1 MTTDPTDWCSLPA
14 AAIADAVRSGR
25 ATATEVV
32 DAHLARLDAIEPGL
46 RMFAHV
52 AADDARDRA
61 AAVDRAPSDLALAGV
76 PIGVKDVIDTAR
88 MPTAHGSPV
97 MEGNRPAEDAAIVA
111 RVERTGAV
119 VIGKT
124 VTNEFGASNPGPTRN
139 PHDPARTPGGS
150 SSGSAASVAAG
161 VVALA
166 LGTQTGGSVVRPA
179 SFCGVFG
186 LKPTLGSIDRTGV
199 GGHCPTID
207 SPGMFARSAS
217 DLALLLRV
225 VSDLPLGSPEG
236 SPKGSSVG
244 LVLPAEGEAVDPS
257 LSAGLHRIAET
268 ARELGIDVVVTAPPS
283 LDGPLRGAPQTIIRH
298 ELAEHLGHLL
308 DTHRASLS
316 ERLVASIEHGRRIPT
331 GEYEEARDAVLRA
344 REDLG
349 PLLNGFD
356 ALMSLTVPHEAP
368 LGTSESGD
376 PAPHRIWSALGVPV
390 LSMPLLTGPS
400 GLPVGVQ
407 LIGMPRSEGWLLEVA
422 GALKPVPDPIVP
434 R

>member
-1 MTTDPTDWCSLPA
+1 MTTGPIDWCSLPA
-14 AAIADAVRSGR
+14 AVIADAVRSGR

-32 DAHLARLDAIEPGL
+32 DAHLARLEAIEPGL

-52 AADDARDRA
+52 AADDARDRS
-61 AAVDRAPSDLALAGV
+61 AAVERAPSDLALAGV

-88 MPTAHGSPV
+88 MPTAHGTPV
-97 MEGNRPAEDAAIVA
+97 MEGNRPPEDAAIVA
-111 RVERTGAV
+111 RVERSGAV

-124 VTNEFGASNPGPTRN
+124 VTNEFGASSPGPTRN

-225 VSDLPLGSPEG
+225 VSDLPLGSP
-236 SPKGSSVG
+236 KGSSIG
-244 LVLPAEGEAVDPS
+244 LVLPAEGDPVDPS
-257 LSAGLHRIAET
+257 LREGLHRIA
-268 ARELGIDVVVTAPPS
+268 AGVRELGVDVVVTAPPS
-283 LDGPLRGAPQTIIRH
+283 IDGTLRSAPQTIIRY

-316 ERLVASIEHGRRIPT
+316 ERLVASIEHGRRIPA

-344 REDLG
+344 RQDLA
-349 PLLNGFD
+349 PLLHGFD

-368 LGTSESGD
+368 VGTSDSGD

-390 LSMPLLTGPS
+390 LSMPLLTGSS

-407 LIGMPRSEGWLLEVA
+407 LIGMPRSEGWLLEIA
-422 GALKPVPDPIVP
+422 DALKAVPDPIVP

>member
-1 MTTDPTDWCSLPA
+1 MTTGPTDWCSLPA
-14 AAIADAVRSGR
+14 AEIADAVRGGR

-32 DAHLARLDAIEPGL
+32 NAHLARIDAIEPGL
-46 RMFAHV
+46 RLFAHV
-52 AADDARDRA
+52 AADGARDRA
-61 AAVDRAPSDLALAGV
+61 AAVDRAPSALALAGV

-111 RVERTGAV
+111 RIEQGGAV

-139 PHDPARTPGGS
+139 PHNPARTPGGS

-161 VVALA
+161 AVALA

-225 VSDLPLGSPEG
+225 VSDLPLGFSEG
-236 SPKGSSVG
+236 SPKGSSIG
-244 LVLPAEGEAVDPS
+244 LVLPDESAAVDPS
-257 LSAGLHRIAET
+257 LRAGLHRIAES
-268 ARELGIDVVVTAPPS
+268 ARELGVDVVVTAPPR
-283 LDGPLRGAPQTIIRH
+283 LDEPLRGAPQTIIRH

-308 DTHRASLS
+308 ETHRASLS
-316 ERLVASIEHGRRIPT
+316 VRLVASIEHGRRIST
-331 GEYEEARDAVLRA
+331 SEYEEARDAVLRA

-368 LGTSESGD
+368 LGASESGD

-407 LIGMPRSEGWLLEVA
+407 LIGLPQSEGWLLEVA
-422 GALKPVPDPIVP
+422 GALKPVPNPIVP